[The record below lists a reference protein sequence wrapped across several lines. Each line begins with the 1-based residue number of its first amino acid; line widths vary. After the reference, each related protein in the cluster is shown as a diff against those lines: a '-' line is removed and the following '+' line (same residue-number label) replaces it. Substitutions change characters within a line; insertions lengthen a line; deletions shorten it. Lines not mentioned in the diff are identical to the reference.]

1 MHCSNSDFL
10 VVALKLHS
18 LPSILSCQVSHCPLD
33 SSAKALFLP
42 LVACE
47 HLATIKAADSG
58 LKGHL
63 PDVNMLSLV
72 EVDGTLYSTWLSPLG
87 SSLQVL
93 DVSGNSILQVDSLP
107 KSAQTVSLA
116 MNPSVKFAEG
126 VLSLAVKNVFLNL
139 EGTKLLDTHEAEN
152 LLQAGEF
159 NVTDSET
166 TSDKTKGFQCKDIVN
181 PSLAVTP
188 HLFLPGKLCTCSAGW
203 TGFGVDCKKC
213 PVDTFK
219 NETTGNCSRC
229 PESSRAAVGSASI
242 KDCQCSFGALFS
254 KNGLSQCGCV
264 RDHALLDGDCV
275 KCEPFKLNCADDGSE
290 AVSAKPLQGYSRLAP
305 NQPQAY
311 RCFPPKRRCNATP
324 GGFRDELGCTAGYT
338 GVLCSECMAKHRKEG
353 QYCLPCP
360 RHTEIHWSYWSVI
373 ALATVVLA
381 AAIILAV
388 LIWRMSAAAEPA
400 QVAPSALGAARRLA
414 ASQAPI
420 LLQACQLW
428 PMLAALAMTT
438 GSKQGSNSNESNA
451 MWEIPYVQSMQLS
464 FEMLKD
470 LKGVF
475 NLQCQYDIGLQ
486 F

>member
-1 MHCSNSDFL
+1 MHCSNSDFQG
-10 VVALKLHS
+10 VALKVHS
-18 LPSILSCQVSHCPLD
+18 LPSILSCQVSHCPVD
-33 SSAKALFLP
+33 SSAKALFLL

-47 HLATIKAADSG
+47 HLATVKAADCG
-58 LKGHL
+58 LTGHL
-63 PDVNMLSLV
+63 PDVNILSAV
-72 EVDGTLYSTWLSPLG
+72 EVDGMSYSTWVSPLG

-107 KSAQTVSLA
+107 RSAQTVSLA
-116 MNPSVKFAEG
+116 MSPSVKFAEG
-126 VLSLAVKNVFLNL
+126 ILSRAVKDHVFLNL

-181 PSLAVTP
+181 PSLVVTP

-203 TGFGVDCKKC
+203 TGVGVDCKKC

-219 NETTGNCSRC
+219 NETTGKCSRC
-229 PESSRAAVGSASI
+229 PQSSRAANGSASI

-254 KNGLSQCGCV
+254 KNGLSQC
-264 RDHALLDGDCV
+264 
-275 KCEPFKLNCADDGSE
+275 EPW
-290 AVSAKPLQGYSRLAP
+290 QGYSRLAP
-305 NQPQAY
+305 NQPQVY
-311 RCFPPKRRCNATP
+311 QCFPPKRRCNATP

-360 RHTEIHWSYWSVI
+360 RQTEIHWSFWSVI
-373 ALATVVLA
+373 ALATVVLV

-428 PMLAALAMTT
+428 PMLTALAMTT